1 MLDITSA
8 FSVIFLA
15 LYYMFVFAV
24 SLATYLLQA
33 FAIFKMAKN
42 MGYNNPW
49 LAFIPFANVYMF
61 GKVAETYI
69 KSDGRPSAKFSK
81 ILLTLQIILMAILV
95 LLVVLIVMIL
105 FIEATGTYFLSPEI
119 ETLAAS
125 AMVLPLILAIFA
137 MLGVA
142 IAYAIINY
150 VALWRIFA
158 LYNYKNATLFL
169 VLTLFVGVLTPIF
182 LFVLRNKEPMFTME
196 QRVKQ
201 Q

>member
-105 FIEATGTYFLSPEI
+105 FIEATGTYFLNPEI
-119 ETLAAS
+119 ETLVAS
-125 AMVLPLILAIFA
+125 AMVLPVLLAIFA

-182 LFVLRNKEPMFTME
+182 LFVLRNKEPMFTIE

>member
-105 FIEATGTYFLSPEI
+105 FIEATGTYFLNPEI
-119 ETLAAS
+119 ETLVAS
-125 AMVLPLILAIFA
+125 AMVLPVLLAIFA

-169 VLTLFVGVLTPIF
+169 VLTLFVGLLTPIF

-196 QRVKQ
+196 QRIKQ

>member
-105 FIEATGTYFLSPEI
+105 FIEATGTYFLNPEI
-119 ETLAAS
+119 ETLVAS
-125 AMVLPLILAIFA
+125 AMVLPVLLAIFA

-169 VLTLFVGVLTPIF
+169 VLTLFVGLLTPIF
-182 LFVLRNKEPMFTME
+182 LFVLRNKEPMFTIE

>member
-105 FIEATGTYFLSPEI
+105 FIEATGTYFLTPEI
-119 ETLAAS
+119 ETLVAS
-125 AMVLPLILAIFA
+125 AMVLPVLLAIFA

>member
-8 FSVIFLA
+8 FSVIFLV

-95 LLVVLIVMIL
+95 LLVVLIVMVL
-105 FIEATGTYFLSPEI
+105 FFEATGTYFLSPEI

-125 AMVLPLILAIFA
+125 AMVLPVLLAIFA